1 MWNGFSIQLSPVLAQ
16 PCCWRVAPQ
25 QSPFPRP
32 AALQNYKF
40 FIEYRNNEIKSL
52 NLHRHLRYTGLRELA
67 SDTLCETLPTWNVID
82 VILAG
87 LIVLMV
93 LKME

>member
-1 MWNGFSIQLSPVLAQ
+1 M
-16 PCCWRVAPQ
+16 
-25 QSPFPRP
+25 
-32 AALQNYKF
+32 
-40 FIEYRNNEIKSL
+40 
-52 NLHRHLRYTGLRELA
+52 RELA

-93 LKME
+93 LKKELFLMML